1 MYYKIALH
9 FAGVA
14 LFLRLLLVTRVI
26 TAQSIAIKEN
36 KSDHVTISTNPF
48 HNVRRLAF
56 APLSVPWLSMLY
68 CRGYRTPRNR
78 GTILQIN

>member
-1 MYYKIALH
+1 MYYRIALH

-36 KSDHVTISTNPF
+36 KSDHVTISTNPLSTGW
-48 HNVRRLAF
+48 LA
-56 APLSVPWLSMLY
+56 
-68 CRGYRTPRNR
+68 
-78 GTILQIN
+78 